1 MVLIFKDYP
10 HFKPDLTPLEMFKSG
25 IVGGSYFRNI
35 YSHKTNK
42 TYSTKDIQKFKFL
55 NKIPKKLLITQYYD
69 KSLNK
74 FKVKAGSTY
83 KEWLDKDWIDENN
96 APRGWIHW
104 YCHFY
109 SGRRTSD
116 DERQIKR
123 WINFASTNSGRFKIR
138 FQNIINQKGYN
149 DITVS
154 PVIQQNLLEWA
165 VDSTKMKPKN
175 DYILNIN

>member
-1 MVLIFKDYP
+1 MQRDTVPLFA
-10 HFKPDLTPLEMFKSG
+10 TPVFVIKQPEAEWH
-25 IVGGSYFRNI
+25 N
-35 YSHKTNK
+35 
-42 TYSTKDIQKFKFL
+42 
-55 NKIPKKLLITQYYD
+55 
-69 KSLNK
+69 
-74 FKVKAGSTY
+74 

-149 DITVS
+149 DINVS

-165 VDSTKMKPKN
+165 VDSTMMKPKN
-175 DYILNIN
+175 D